1 MHPFFSRTSAKIT
14 VGACQNKRP
23 TLPTDALCTSARSR
37 IRAAMFGR
45 DAPRRSAR
53 LSPPGAGA
61 PSGASVAKGDIAP
74 VAKEPDFRTPG
85 KSLANRAPWRS
96 PGAALR
102 DRDRENN
109 YVSARKK
116 AVRKLSARSPA
127 TAAMA
132 SGANR
137 NGRPRFTP
145 AEMRTPSVTPSKNL
159 VDDHDDRDDE
169 TKTTETESRQERTP
183 LADLASV
190 PVTTVLLT
198 PPSTRSRSRAA
209 EADDARA
216 AAASEADAKAAMP
229 PPPPKPRVSP
239 LANVTTNP
247 FLPDDEATMKVPALA
262 PYNAAFEALQMGTA
276 AASTSDDPNDEP
288 NDDRD
293 DDDDEPEELA
303 GQRDAS
309 SPSASPA
316 LSLFAPTEVGDDS
329 VLIADADA
337 DGSIFGG
344 DRSMN
349 LENGD
354 DDLPTPTTTSAFDAA
369 LDIAAATVAIPAFSA
384 DAPGETTGS
393 RRASKT
399 PSRDIL
405 DQSPKSPKSP
415 PPLAEDGGISANEI
429 STGFLGPAALVAAG
443 STLKEM
449 LAEAAGQLA
458 VPDDDAEE
466 DPELDPTL
474 GQPAAGT
481 DAASS
486 PRAFGGHSEE
496 GGRVPAGAVLDAIA
510 HPQDRPVSESAAV
523 SAPSP
528 IAALSPPTLEPAA
541 PTREEV
547 DAFAEKAF
555 DESPLRQQQPAA
567 TPSPVRR
574 SPRLAAMRTASFT
587 PASPAVVELD
597 AAPTAAE
604 RRAAELQALVERQA
618 MELLE
623 QREALERQQMM
634 MRSEASRQAAQ
645 LEAQREAMMNQ
656 KRQMENEARLAF
668 QRAEVAAQEQ
678 ARMRAE
684 FQAQLEARRAEEDAT
699 RARLAAMASEAAAA
713 KEEAARAA
721 RAAAEAA
728 EVARRQPP
736 APSPF
741 PLDAVKSVEDE
752 LRACREELRRR
763 SAESAAVSQRMQTLQ
778 REETELFNRAA
789 ELQRRMLE
797 MVIKGN
803 PKISPAAAAA
813 LAQPLISSVS
823 SGVTSGAS
831 AMPPPPPRMMDVDL
845 SLARPGEVVD
855 AIAAAAEMVLQP
867 RQPTMP
873 MVSMDSLAAAAAA
886 ATPSARAA
894 PSLTPLAPMSAGVAR
909 AMEAAVA
916 PSVVDEDGF
925 IVMDY
930 AANYGAS
937 MPVTDAA
944 RVGDVG
950 NGVFMT
956 PAMTPPGQPRAL
968 EMASAAADACPAL
981 VMTPSRDS
989 ASKRGGCVGTRPETA
1004 GIATRRHAS
1013 QIVELRK
1020 EVVNLQF
1027 LGGHEGGTSAGMLM
1041 AASKDGAVRLFAPG
1055 SRRAAAMI
1063 RGPKQGLAA
1072 AVAAGTEAFIAA
1084 AGRDAHVA
1092 RHDLATG
1099 RELGVLLPTMDGV
1112 QGPELTCIRGGG
1124 ASGGPV
1130 VVAAGEGGD
1139 VFLWDVRA
1147 APRVASRRS
1156 SLVGA
1161 AATPAMTMH
1170 VPGASRTLSLSLSD
1184 ALGGGAHGTAPASL
1198 ALVASNG
1205 GRVFDLRAPGRP
1217 ARLAPAESGQ
1227 RWVACAHAG
1236 RSDDVLTLSA
1246 QGDLATWRCAGGLGL
1261 VGGGATTG
1269 LNYRIAGPV
1278 LREVAAASGAGARA
1292 VLSTSAPVDGIDG
1305 VTALTTTGET
1315 GDGFRVFDAST
1326 GDVVAEWGGD
1336 GERTDVGVGAMTSG
1350 STMMTAGVGGWRRS
1364 GRDDE
1369 TRPSITAAGWGC
1381 GATDGSFGGSSFAV
1395 GTSDGVVRV
1404 YGPGA

>member
-1 MHPFFSRTSAKIT
+1 
-14 VGACQNKRP
+14 
-23 TLPTDALCTSARSR
+23 
-37 IRAAMFGR
+37 MFGR

-61 PSGASVAKGDIAP
+61 PSGAAVAKVDIAP

-132 SGANR
+132 SGAKR

-145 AEMRTPSVTPSKNL
+145 AEMRTPSVTPSKNPSSTE
-159 VDDHDDRDDE
+159 DDDEHDDREDE
-169 TKTTETESRQERTP
+169 TKTTETEEPRQERTP

-190 PVTTVLLT
+190 PITTVLLT

-209 EADDARA
+209 EANKAKA

-247 FLPDDEATMKVPALA
+247 FLDDEATMKVPALA

-276 AASTSDDPNDEP
+276 AALTADIDEH
-288 NDDRD
+288 D
-293 DDDDEPEELA
+293 DDDDAEAEEPA
-303 GQRDAS
+303 GQRDVD
-309 SPSASPA
+309 PSASPA
-316 LSLFAPTEVGDDS
+316 LTLFAPTEVGDDS
-329 VLIADADA
+329 VLIADDA
-337 DGSIFGG
+337 DGSFFGG
-344 DRSMN
+344 DRSTDDRSMN

-384 DAPGETTGS
+384 DTRCEQPTSKTPA
-393 RRASKT
+393 KT

-405 DQSPKSPKSP
+405 NPRPN
-415 PPLAEDGGISANEI
+415 EGGISANEI

-449 LAEAAGQLA
+449 LAEGAAELA
-458 VPDDDAEE
+458 VPHDGAEE
-466 DPELDPTL
+466 DPTLGPTL
-474 GQPAAGT
+474 GHVAEADPD

-486 PRAFGGHSEE
+486 PQGGGRSEE
-496 GGRVPAGAVLDAIA
+496 GAGRVPAGAVLDAIA
-510 HPQDRPVSESAAV
+510 HPQVAPPVVSESAAV
-523 SAPSP
+523 PAPSP
-528 IAALSPPTLEPAA
+528 IAALSPPTLEPA
-541 PTREEV
+541 PTEE
-547 DAFAEKAF
+547 DTALAKNR
-555 DESPLRQQQPAA
+555 DESPPRSQPAA

-587 PASPAVVELD
+587 PASPAVVEMD

-618 MELLE
+618 VELLE

-656 KRQMENEARLAF
+656 KRQMENEAALAF
-668 QRAEVAAQEQ
+668 QRAEAAAQEQ

-684 FQAQLEARRAEEDAT
+684 FQKQLEARRAEEDAT
-699 RARLAAMASEAAAA
+699 RARLAAMASEAVAA

-728 EVARRQPP
+728 RRQPS

-741 PLDAVKSVEDE
+741 PLSAVKSVEDE
-752 LRACREELRRR
+752 LRACREELARR

-823 SGVTSGAS
+823 SSGAASGAS
-831 AMPPPPPRMMDVDL
+831 AMPPPPPRMMDMDL

-867 RQPTMP
+867 REPTASMTNSP
-873 MVSMDSLAAAAAA
+873 AMVSMDSFAAAAA
-886 ATPSARAA
+886 ATPGARGPA

-930 AANYGAS
+930 AAAGAAS
-937 MPVTDAA
+937 MPIADAA
-944 RVGDVG
+944 KIGNDG

-956 PAMTPPGQPRAL
+956 PAITPPAARAL
-968 EMASAAADACPAL
+968 EMAAAAADACPAL
-981 VMTPSRDS
+981 VVTPTS
-989 ASKRGGCVGTRPETA
+989 ASQRGGGVGNPAAA
-1004 GIATRRHAS
+1004 GIATRRNAL

-1041 AASKDGAVRLFAPG
+1041 AATKDGAVRLFAPG

-1072 AVAAGTEAFIAA
+1072 AVAVGTEAFIAA

-1099 RELGVLLPTMDGV
+1099 RELGVLLPTIDGV
-1112 QGPELTCIRGGG
+1112 SGGGPELTCIRGGG
-1124 ASGGPV
+1124 ATGGPV

-1147 APRVASRRS
+1147 APRVSSRRA
-1156 SLVGA
+1156 SLVGG

-1205 GRVFDLRAPGRP
+1205 GRVFDLRVPGRP
-1217 ARLAPAESGQ
+1217 ARLAPAEGVSGGS
-1227 RWVACAHAG
+1227 RARTRAPRRRAHAQRAGRPRDVAADGWWGVGWVGRVELPDRRTRPARGGVCVG
-1236 RSDDVLTLSA
+1236 RS
-1246 QGDLATWRCAGGLGL
+1246 GRGE
-1261 VGGGATTG
+1261 GGAVDVRADG
-1269 LNYRIAGPV
+1269 RPG
-1278 LREVAAASGAGARA
+1278 RRRRRGA
-1292 VLSTSAPVDGIDG
+1292 DDD
-1305 VTALTTTGET
+1305 GET

-1336 GERTDVGVGAMTSG
+1336 GERTDVGVGATA
-1350 STMMTAGVGGWRRS
+1350 TAGVGGWRRS
-1364 GRDDE
+1364 ERDE
-1369 TRPSITAAGWGC
+1369 PRPSITAAGWGC
-1381 GATDGSFGGSSFAV
+1381 GALDGAFGGSSFAV

>member
-1 MHPFFSRTSAKIT
+1 M
-14 VGACQNKRP
+14 
-23 TLPTDALCTSARSR
+23 
-37 IRAAMFGR
+37 
-45 DAPRRSAR
+45 
-53 LSPPGAGA
+53 
-61 PSGASVAKGDIAP
+61 
-74 VAKEPDFRTPG
+74 
-85 KSLANRAPWRS
+85 
-96 PGAALR
+96 
-102 DRDRENN
+102 
-109 YVSARKK
+109 
-116 AVRKLSARSPA
+116 
-127 TAAMA
+127 
-132 SGANR
+132 
-137 NGRPRFTP
+137 
-145 AEMRTPSVTPSKNL
+145 
-159 VDDHDDRDDE
+159 
-169 TKTTETESRQERTP
+169 
-183 LADLASV
+183 
-190 PVTTVLLT
+190 
-198 PPSTRSRSRAA
+198 
-209 EADDARA
+209 
-216 AAASEADAKAAMP
+216 
-229 PPPPKPRVSP
+229 
-239 LANVTTNP
+239 
-247 FLPDDEATMKVPALA
+247 
-262 PYNAAFEALQMGTA
+262 
-276 AASTSDDPNDEP
+276 
-288 NDDRD
+288 
-293 DDDDEPEELA
+293 
-303 GQRDAS
+303 
-309 SPSASPA
+309 
-316 LSLFAPTEVGDDS
+316 
-329 VLIADADA
+329 
-337 DGSIFGG
+337 
-344 DRSMN
+344 
-349 LENGD
+349 
-354 DDLPTPTTTSAFDAA
+354 
-369 LDIAAATVAIPAFSA
+369 
-384 DAPGETTGS
+384 
-393 RRASKT
+393 
-399 PSRDIL
+399 
-405 DQSPKSPKSP
+405 
-415 PPLAEDGGISANEI
+415 
-429 STGFLGPAALVAAG
+429 
-443 STLKEM
+443 
-449 LAEAAGQLA
+449 
-458 VPDDDAEE
+458 
-466 DPELDPTL
+466 
-474 GQPAAGT
+474 
-481 DAASS
+481 
-486 PRAFGGHSEE
+486 
-496 GGRVPAGAVLDAIA
+496 
-510 HPQDRPVSESAAV
+510 
-523 SAPSP
+523 
-528 IAALSPPTLEPAA
+528 SPPTLEPAA

-728 EVARRQPP
+728 EAARRQPP

-752 LRACREELRRR
+752 LRACREELGRR

-823 SGVTSGAS
+823 SGVASGAS

-873 MVSMDSLAAAAAA
+873 TMPMVSMDSLATAAAAAA

-937 MPVTDAA
+937 MPIADAA

-989 ASKRGGCVGTRPETA
+989 ASKRGGGVGTRPETA

-1041 AASKDGAVRLFAPG
+1041 AATKDGAVRLFAPG

-1246 QGDLATWRCAGGLGL
+1246 QGDLATWRR
-1261 VGGGATTG
+1261 VGWWEEVTGG

-1278 LREVAAASGAGARA
+1278 LREVAASSGAGARA

-1336 GERTDVGVGAMTSG
+1336 GERTDVGSGATPGATTM
-1350 STMMTAGVGGWRRS
+1350 MMTAGVGGWRRS

>member
-1 MHPFFSRTSAKIT
+1 
-14 VGACQNKRP
+14 
-23 TLPTDALCTSARSR
+23 
-37 IRAAMFGR
+37 MFGR

-61 PSGASVAKGDIAP
+61 PSGAAVAKGDIAP

-132 SGANR
+132 SGAKR

-145 AEMRTPSVTPSKNL
+145 TELRTPSVTPSKNPSSTE
-159 VDDHDDRDDE
+159 DDDEHDDREDE
-169 TKTTETESRQERTP
+169 TKTTETEEPRQERTP

-190 PVTTVLLT
+190 PITTVLLT

-209 EADDARA
+209 EANRAKA

-239 LANVTTNP
+239 LANVTMNP
-247 FLPDDEATMKVPALA
+247 FLDDEATMKVPALA
-262 PYNAAFEALQMGTA
+262 LYNAAFEALQMGTA
-276 AASTSDDPNDEP
+276 AALTADIDEH
-288 NDDRD
+288 D
-293 DDDDEPEELA
+293 DDDDAEPEEPA
-303 GQRDAS
+303 GQRDVD
-309 SPSASPA
+309 PSVSPA
-316 LSLFAPTEVGDDS
+316 LTLFAPTEVGDDS
-329 VLIADADA
+329 VLIADDA
-337 DGSIFGG
+337 EGSFFGG
-344 DRSMN
+344 DRSTDDRSMN

-384 DAPGETTGS
+384 DTQCEQPTSKTPA
-393 RRASKT
+393 KT

-405 DQSPKSPKSP
+405 NPSPN
-415 PPLAEDGGISANEI
+415 EGGISANEI

-449 LAEAAGQLA
+449 LAEGAAELA
-458 VPDDDAEE
+458 VPHDGAEE
-466 DPELDPTL
+466 DPTLGPTL
-474 GQPAAGT
+474 GHVAEADPD

-486 PRAFGGHSEE
+486 PRGGGRSEE
-496 GGRVPAGAVLDAIA
+496 AAGRVPAGAVLDAIA
-510 HPQDRPVSESAAV
+510 HPQVAPSVVSESAAV

-528 IAALSPPTLEPAA
+528 IAALSPPTLEPA
-541 PTREEV
+541 PTEE
-547 DAFAEKAF
+547 DTALAKNR
-555 DESPLRQQQPAA
+555 DESPPRSQPAA

-587 PASPAVVELD
+587 PASPAVVEMD

-618 MELLE
+618 VELLE

-656 KRQMENEARLAF
+656 KRQMENEAALAF
-668 QRAEVAAQEQ
+668 QRAEAAAQEQ

-684 FQAQLEARRAEEDAT
+684 FQKQLEARRAEEDAT
-699 RARLAAMASEAAAA
+699 RAKLAAMASEAVAA

-728 EVARRQPP
+728 RRQPS

-741 PLDAVKSVEDE
+741 PLSAVKSVEDE
-752 LRACREELRRR
+752 LRACREELARR

-778 REETELFNRAA
+778 REETDLFNRAA

-823 SGVTSGAS
+823 SSGAASGAS
-831 AMPPPPPRMMDVDL
+831 AMPPPPPRMMDMDL

-855 AIAAAAEMVLQP
+855 AIAAAAEIVLQP
-867 RQPTMP
+867 REPTASMTNSP
-873 MVSMDSLAAAAAA
+873 AMVSMDSFAAA
-886 ATPSARAA
+886 ATPGARGPA

-930 AANYGAS
+930 AAAGAAS
-937 MPVTDAA
+937 MPIADAA
-944 RVGDVG
+944 KIGNDG

-956 PAMTPPGQPRAL
+956 PAITPPAARAL
-968 EMASAAADACPAL
+968 EMAAAAADACPAL
-981 VMTPSRDS
+981 VVTPTS
-989 ASKRGGCVGTRPETA
+989 ASERGGGVGNPAAA
-1004 GIATRRHAS
+1004 GIATRRNAL

-1041 AASKDGAVRLFAPG
+1041 AATKDGAVRLFAPG

-1072 AVAAGTEAFIAA
+1072 AVAVGTEAFIAA

-1099 RELGVLLPTMDGV
+1099 RELGVLLPTIDDGV
-1112 QGPELTCIRGGG
+1112 SGGGPELTCIRGGG
-1124 ASGGPV
+1124 ATGGPV

-1147 APRVASRRS
+1147 APRVSSRRA
-1156 SLVGA
+1156 SLVGG

-1217 ARLAPAESGQ
+1217 ARLAPAEGGQ

-1236 RSDDVLTLSA
+1236 RRDDVLTLSA
-1246 QGDLATWRCAGGLGL
+1246 QGDLATWRPMGSGGSGGSAGSS
-1261 VGGGATTG
+1261 
-1269 LNYRIAGPV
+1269 YRIAGPV
-1278 LREVAAASGAGARA
+1278 LREVASASGAPGAARA
-1292 VLSTSAPVDGIDG
+1292 VLSTSGPMGGRDVDG
-1305 VTALTTTGET
+1305 VVALTTTGET

-1336 GERTDVGVGAMTSG
+1336 GERTDVGVGATA
-1350 STMMTAGVGGWRRS
+1350 TAGVGGWRRS
-1364 GRDDE
+1364 ERDE
-1369 TRPSITAAGWGC
+1369 PRPSITAAGWGC
-1381 GATDGSFGGSSFAV
+1381 GALDGAFGGSSFAV

>member
-1 MHPFFSRTSAKIT
+1 
-14 VGACQNKRP
+14 
-23 TLPTDALCTSARSR
+23 
-37 IRAAMFGR
+37 MFGR

-61 PSGASVAKGDIAP
+61 PSGAAVAKGDIAP

-132 SGANR
+132 SGAKR

-145 AEMRTPSVTPSKNL
+145 AEMRTPSVTPSENPSTE
-159 VDDHDDRDDE
+159 DDDEHDDREDE
-169 TKTTETESRQERTP
+169 TRTTETEEPRQERTP

-190 PVTTVLLT
+190 PITTVLLT

-209 EADDARA
+209 EANKAKA
-216 AAASEADAKAAMP
+216 AVASEADAKAAMP

-247 FLPDDEATMKVPALA
+247 FLDDEATMKVPALA

-276 AASTSDDPNDEP
+276 AALTADIDEH
-288 NDDRD
+288 
-293 DDDDEPEELA
+293 DDDDEAEAEEPA
-303 GQRDAS
+303 GQRDAD
-309 SPSASPA
+309 PSASPA
-316 LSLFAPTEVGDDS
+316 LTLFAPTEVGDDS
-329 VLIADADA
+329 VLIADDA
-337 DGSIFGG
+337 DGSFFGG
-344 DRSMN
+344 DRSTDDRSMN

-384 DAPGETTGS
+384 DTQCEQPTAKTP
-393 RRASKT
+393 AKT

-405 DQSPKSPKSP
+405 NPSPN
-415 PPLAEDGGISANEI
+415 EGGISANEI

-449 LAEAAGQLA
+449 LAEGAAELA
-458 VPDDDAEE
+458 VPHDGAEE
-466 DPELDPTL
+466 DPTL
-474 GQPAAGT
+474 GPMLEHVAEADPD

-486 PRAFGGHSEE
+486 PRGGGRSEE
-496 GGRVPAGAVLDAIA
+496 GAGRVPAGVVLDAIA
-510 HPQDRPVSESAAV
+510 HPDAHPPVVSESAAV

-528 IAALSPPTLEPAA
+528 IAALSPPTLEPA
-541 PTREEV
+541 PTEE
-547 DAFAEKAF
+547 DTTLAKNR
-555 DESPLRQQQPAA
+555 DESPPRSQPAA

-587 PASPAVVELD
+587 PASPAVVEMD

-618 MELLE
+618 VELLE

-634 MRSEASRQAAQ
+634 MTSEASRQAAQ

-656 KRQMENEARLAF
+656 KRQMENEAALAF
-668 QRAEVAAQEQ
+668 QRAEAAAQEQ

-684 FQAQLEARRAEEDAT
+684 FQKQLEARRAEEDAT
-699 RARLAAMASEAAAA
+699 RAKLAAMASEAVAA
-713 KEEAARAA
+713 KDEAARAA

-728 EVARRQPP
+728 RRQPS

-741 PLDAVKSVEDE
+741 PLSAVKSVEDE
-752 LRACREELRRR
+752 LRACRKELARR

-823 SGVTSGAS
+823 SSGAASGAS
-831 AMPPPPPRMMDVDL
+831 AMPPPPPRMMDMDL

-867 RQPTMP
+867 REPTASMTNSP
-873 MVSMDSLAAAAAA
+873 AMVSMDSFTAAA
-886 ATPSARAA
+886 ATPGARGPA

-930 AANYGAS
+930 AAAGAAS
-937 MPVTDAA
+937 MPIADAA
-944 RVGDVG
+944 NIGNDG

-956 PAMTPPGQPRAL
+956 PAITPPAARAL
-968 EMASAAADACPAL
+968 EMAAAAADACPAL
-981 VMTPSRDS
+981 VVTPTS
-989 ASKRGGCVGTRPETA
+989 ASERGGGVGNPAAA
-1004 GIATRRHAS
+1004 GIATRRNAS

-1041 AASKDGAVRLFAPG
+1041 AATKDGAVRLFAPG

-1063 RGPKQGLAA
+1063 RGSKRGLAA
-1072 AVAAGTEAFIAA
+1072 AVAVGAEAFIAA
-1084 AGRDAHVA
+1084 AGADAHVA

-1099 RELGVLLPTMDGV
+1099 RELGVLLPTSHDGV
-1112 QGPELTCIRGGG
+1112 SGGGPTLTCIRGGG
-1124 ASGGPV
+1124 ATGGPV
-1130 VVAAGEGGD
+1130 VVAAGGGGD

-1147 APRVASRRS
+1147 APRTSSRRAS
-1156 SLVGA
+1156 GLGLGFG

-1184 ALGGGAHGTAPASL
+1184 ALGGGARGTAPASL

-1217 ARLAPAESGQ
+1217 ARLAPAEGGQ

-1236 RSDDVLTLSA
+1236 RRDDVLTLSA
-1246 QGDLATWRCAGGLGL
+1246 QGDLATWRAT
-1261 VGGGATTG
+1261 GGGGSAG
-1269 LNYRIAGPV
+1269 SSYRIAGPV
-1278 LREVAAASGAGARA
+1278 LREAASASGAPGAARA
-1292 VLSTSAPVDGIDG
+1292 VLSTSGAMGWPMGGRDVDG
-1305 VTALTTTGET
+1305 VAALTTTGET

-1336 GERTDVGVGAMTSG
+1336 GERTDIGATA
-1350 STMMTAGVGGWRRS
+1350 TATAGVGGWRRS
-1364 GRDDE
+1364 ERDE
-1369 TRPSITAAGWGC
+1369 PRASITAAGWGC
-1381 GATDGSFGGSSFAV
+1381 GALDGAFGGSSFAV

>member
-1 MHPFFSRTSAKIT
+1 
-14 VGACQNKRP
+14 
-23 TLPTDALCTSARSR
+23 
-37 IRAAMFGR
+37 MFGR

-61 PSGASVAKGDIAP
+61 PSGAAVAKGDIAP

-132 SGANR
+132 SGAKR

-145 AEMRTPSVTPSKNL
+145 AEMRTPSVTPSKNPSTEDD
-159 VDDHDDRDDE
+159 DDHDDREDE
-169 TKTTETESRQERTP
+169 TKTTTTEEPRQERTP

-190 PVTTVLLT
+190 PITTVLLT

-209 EADDARA
+209 EADNNAKA

-247 FLPDDEATMKVPALA
+247 FLDDEATMKVPALA

-276 AASTSDDPNDEP
+276 SQAFTRDDDEH
-288 NDDRD
+288 D
-293 DDDDEPEELA
+293 DDDDDDDDDDAEAEEPA
-303 GQRDAS
+303 GQRDAE
-309 SPSASPA
+309 PSASPA

-337 DGSIFGG
+337 NGSFFGG
-344 DRSMN
+344 DRSMDDGSMN

-384 DAPGETTGS
+384 VTPGEPT
-393 RRASKT
+393 SKTPART

-405 DQSPKSPKSP
+405 NPNRG
-415 PPLAEDGGISANEI
+415 EISANEI

-449 LAEAAGQLA
+449 LAEAAELA
-458 VPDDDAEE
+458 APDDDAEE
-466 DPELDPTL
+466 DPTLGPTL
-474 GQPAAGT
+474 GQPAADP
-481 DAASS
+481 DAESS
-486 PRAFGGHSEE
+486 RLGGGQSESP

-510 HPQDRPVSESAAV
+510 HPHAHRPPSSESAAV
-523 SAPSP
+523 FAASP
-528 IAALSPPTLEPAA
+528 IAALSPPTLEPEPA
-541 PTREEV
+541 PMEED
-547 DAFAEKAF
+547 DASFAKNAF
-555 DESPLRQQQPAA
+555 DESPPRSQPAA

-574 SPRLAAMRTASFT
+574 SPRLAAMRTASVFT
-587 PASPAVVELD
+587 PASPAVVETD

-618 MELLE
+618 VELLE
-623 QREALERQQMM
+623 QREALERQRMM

-656 KRQMENEARLAF
+656 KRQMENEAALAF
-668 QRAEVAAQEQ
+668 QRAEAAAREQ

-728 EVARRQPP
+728 EAARRQPP
-736 APSPF
+736 AASPF
-741 PLDAVKSVEDE
+741 PLGAVKSVEDE
-752 LRACREELRRR
+752 LRACREELARR

-823 SGVTSGAS
+823 SGAASGAS
-831 AMPPPPPRMMDVDL
+831 AMPPPPARMMDMDL
-845 SLARPGEVVD
+845 SLARPVEVVD
-855 AIAAAAEMVLQP
+855 AIAAAAEMMLQP
-867 RQPTMP
+867 RQPMTSMNNSP
-873 MVSMDSLAAAAAA
+873 AMVSMDSLAAAAA
-886 ATPSARAA
+886 TPGTRGPA
-894 PSLTPLAPMSAGVAR
+894 PSLAPLASMSAGVAR

-930 AANYGAS
+930 AAAGAS
-937 MPVTDAA
+937 MPIADAA
-944 RVGDVG
+944 KIGNDG

-956 PAMTPPGQPRAL
+956 PAITPPAARAL
-968 EMASAAADACPAL
+968 EMAAAAADTCPAL
-981 VMTPSRDS
+981 VMTPTS
-989 ASKRGGCVGTRPETA
+989 ASKRGGSVGNPAAA
-1004 GIATRRHAS
+1004 GIATRRNAL
-1013 QIVELRK
+1013 QILELRK

-1027 LGGHEGGTSAGMLM
+1027 LGGHESGTSAGMLM
-1041 AASKDGAVRLFAPG
+1041 AATKDGAVRLFAPG

-1072 AVAAGTEAFIAA
+1072 AVAVGTEAFIAA

-1099 RELGVLLPTMDGV
+1099 RELGILLPSIDDGV
-1112 QGPELTCIRGGG
+1112 SPGGSGPELTCIRGGG
-1124 ASGGPV
+1124 ATGGPV

-1139 VFLWDVRA
+1139 VYLWDVRA
-1147 APRVASRRS
+1147 APRVASRRAS
-1156 SLVGA
+1156 GVGG

-1217 ARLAPAESGQ
+1217 ARLAPAEAGQ

-1236 RSDDVLTLSA
+1236 RSDDVLTLSS
-1246 QGDLATWRCAGGLGL
+1246 QGDLATWRPM
-1261 VGGGATTG
+1261 GGGSG
-1269 LNYRIAGPV
+1269 GFNYRIAGPV
-1278 LREVAAASGAGARA
+1278 LREVASANSARA
-1292 VLSTSAPVDGIDG
+1292 VLSTSGPIGGVDVDG
-1305 VTALTTTGET
+1305 VMALTTTGET

-1336 GERTDVGVGAMTSG
+1336 GERTDAGVGA
-1350 STMMTAGVGGWRRS
+1350 TAGFSRGWRRS
-1364 GRDDE
+1364 ERDE
-1369 TRPSITAAGWGC
+1369 PRPSITAAGWGC
-1381 GATDGSFGGSSFAV
+1381 GALDGAFGGSSFAV